1 MEITRGDYKTF
12 RFERK
17 NKNQEV
23 IMEKPEKMYLTI
35 KNNSYEKKAL
45 IQKTL
50 DDGIE
55 FEDGVYRVTFLPEDT
70 DNLSFGDYIYDIE
83 IINNG
88 KPKTIKVDE
97 FVIDKEVTHK
107 ENEV

>member
-1 MEITRGDYKTF
+1 MKITRGDYKTF
-12 RFERK
+12 TFQRK
-17 NKNQEV
+17 NKNGEV
-23 IMEKPEKMYLTI
+23 IMEEPQKMYLTI
-35 KNNSYEKKAL
+35 KNNSYEGKAL

-55 FEDGVYRVTFLPEDT
+55 FENGVYRVIFLPEDT

>member
-1 MEITRGDYKTF
+1 MEITRGDYKSF

-35 KNNSYEKKAL
+35 KNNSYENKAL

-50 DDGIE
+50 DNGIE
-55 FEDGVYRVTFLPEDT
+55 FENGVYRVIFLPEDT
-70 DNLSFGDYIYDIE
+70 ENMAFGEYIYDIE
-83 IINNG
+83 VINDD
-88 KPKTIKVDE
+88 KPKTIK
-97 FVIDKEVTHK
+97 IDKFLVNEEVTHK